1 MPLALFV
8 LFFTTPMR
16 ILIANDDGVFSP
28 GLQALAA
35 LASEFGEVRVVAP
48 DVEQSSMGQA
58 ITSSRPLSYR
68 PTRIGA
74 FDGFRVNGT
83 PSDCVAL
90 GIHNWESVDA
100 VLSGI
105 NQGYNLGNATWHS
118 GTLAAAKQAALF
130 GIKGIAMSSMPFEK
144 LEEYDSL
151 RPMALQVLQALLSK
165 ETTSLLFNVNL
176 PVSPRGISWT
186 RQSVRHYD
194 GRVVPMSDPYGRPLY
209 WFTAVPIESVEPG
222 TDRFAISE
230 NRVSVTPLS
239 IDITDGKCLAECQQR
254 YPFSTVV

>member
-1 MPLALFV
+1 
-8 LFFTTPMR
+8 MR

-28 GLQALAA
+28 GLQALAQ
-35 LASEFGEVRVVAP
+35 LASGFGEVRIVAP

-58 ITSSRPLSYR
+58 ITSSRPLTSR
-68 PTRIGA
+68 PTRIGE

-90 GIHNWESVDA
+90 GMHTWERVDA

-130 GIKGIAMSSMPFEK
+130 GAKGIAISSMPFESVD
-144 LEEYDSL
+144 EYASL
-151 RPMALQVLQALLSK
+151 KPMARQVLQALLSAQ
-165 ETTSLLFNVNL
+165 TTSLLFNVNL

-186 RQSVRHYD
+186 RLSVRHYD
-194 GRVVPMSDPYGRPLY
+194 GRVVPMKDPYGRTVY

-230 NRVSVTPLS
+230 NRVSVTPLRL
-239 IDITDGKCLAECQQR
+239 DITDDQGLAECR
-254 YPFSTVV
+254 SRFPFA